1 MSLRRSTIDLNCD
14 LGEGAAHDAAL
25 MPLVTSANVCCG
37 LHAGSSELMAATV
50 QLAMQHGV
58 AVGAHPGHADR
69 DHFGRREMAITPSEC
84 AAVIESQIA
93 AVVVAAGAALHHV
106 KLHGGLYHQVGR
118 EAPLAEAV
126 ATMLA
131 DRWPQLVIYA
141 QAGSQFVSIARS
153 RGLAVAEEAFIDR
166 RYLADGG
173 LAPRSAAGAT
183 IDDPAEAAAQAVR
196 EFLDPRLG
204 LRIVSFGA
212 AAETGAATLP
222 AQEAAISLTPR
233 GGGDDLELRI
243 RSADDASAES
253 LAANFKPR
261 GGDIAVDALASSL
274 FKVSPEQLRDR
285 SLGYVDLDTVDRI
298 RLESEGK
305 AVTLQREGED
315 WVGDTDGA
323 KRSGEEMAK
332 LVSAFNDAEVG
343 GFRTTET
350 AEMTGLTAPRQK
362 IVFYAWLTENTA
374 EDAAGGHV
382 IAGADFGYT
391 AADGNVYARSTTGDE
406 TVTIPA
412 GLSEAVRSAVFP
424 AAEVSSPR

>member
-1 MSLRRSTIDLNCD
+1 VSLRRSTIDLNCD

-141 QAGSQFVSIARS
+141 QAGSQFASIARG
-153 RGLAVAEEAFIDR
+153 RGLAVAEEAFVDR
-166 RYLADGG
+166 CYLADGG

-196 EFLDPRLG
+196 LAAEGVVRTIDGGELRVAADTLCIHGDGPRAIEIASAVRAAL
-204 LRIVSFGA
+204 A
-212 AAETGAATLP
+212 AAGIDVRAATG
-222 AQEAAISLTPR
+222 R
-233 GGGDDLELRI
+233 
-243 RSADDASAES
+243 
-253 LAANFKPR
+253 
-261 GGDIAVDALASSL
+261 
-274 FKVSPEQLRDR
+274 
-285 SLGYVDLDTVDRI
+285 
-298 RLESEGK
+298 
-305 AVTLQREGED
+305 
-315 WVGDTDGA
+315 
-323 KRSGEEMAK
+323 
-332 LVSAFNDAEVG
+332 
-343 GFRTTET
+343 
-350 AEMTGLTAPRQK
+350 
-362 IVFYAWLTENTA
+362 
-374 EDAAGGHV
+374 
-382 IAGADFGYT
+382 
-391 AADGNVYARSTTGDE
+391 ARS
-406 TVTIPA
+406 
-412 GLSEAVRSAVFP
+412 R
-424 AAEVSSPR
+424 

>member
-37 LHAGSSELMAATV
+37 LHAGSSELMTATV

-93 AVVVAAGAALHHV
+93 AVAAAAGAALHHV

-141 QAGSQFVSIARS
+141 QAGSLFASIARS

-196 EFLDPRLG
+196 LAAEGVVCTIDGGELRVAADTLCIHGDGPRVIEIATAVRAAL
-204 LRIVSFGA
+204 A
-212 AAETGAATLP
+212 AAGIDLRAATG
-222 AQEAAISLTPR
+222 R
-233 GGGDDLELRI
+233 
-243 RSADDASAES
+243 
-253 LAANFKPR
+253 
-261 GGDIAVDALASSL
+261 
-274 FKVSPEQLRDR
+274 
-285 SLGYVDLDTVDRI
+285 
-298 RLESEGK
+298 
-305 AVTLQREGED
+305 
-315 WVGDTDGA
+315 
-323 KRSGEEMAK
+323 
-332 LVSAFNDAEVG
+332 
-343 GFRTTET
+343 
-350 AEMTGLTAPRQK
+350 
-362 IVFYAWLTENTA
+362 
-374 EDAAGGHV
+374 
-382 IAGADFGYT
+382 
-391 AADGNVYARSTTGDE
+391 ARS
-406 TVTIPA
+406 
-412 GLSEAVRSAVFP
+412 R
-424 AAEVSSPR
+424 